1 MPLDLKDLNDLR
13 SVEELANY
21 QKSVEAQMQKIDSD
35 SDGLQLDEQQR
46 SEFADLRDYRGKILE
61 KIIELDARRA
71 TIAQFAEDP
80 KRTEKAFS
88 QAMNMFD
95 KAGRGTARER
105 DVYDLTQ
112 YRYDPANPEA
122 SRSQWRDGAR
132 RAIELVKTPTAGRK
146 FRGMMGNEIA
156 GPNQEDLQEHL
167 EYLLDNTQEG
177 DEDSGRQSGAVARHL
192 LVTGSPTYRRAFWK
206 YQVSGSM
213 NYLDNEEQ
221 RALQRALSLTGSQ
234 GGFAIPFAL
243 DPSIIPTSNSVVN
256 PTRAISRLATISGA
270 NTWQGVTSPA
280 VVATR
285 APEGTEAT
293 DNSTTLVQPQ
303 ATVTRVQV
311 AIPFSIEVSEDWPQ
325 LESEFG
331 RLIQDSKDDEEGAS
345 FVTGIGSGAFPQG
358 FAATTG
364 LGAWTL
370 DVGNSTDASTGL
382 TIAAADVYALEAALP
397 PRFRP
402 RESFVANRAVYNK
415 IRGIDTAGGAA
426 LWLYMAQ
433 GLTTQAPTPG
443 NTGATLLGRGAWEAS
458 AMRSTI
464 VDSTLIMMVGDFSY
478 FLIVDRIGMTVE
490 LIPHLVGAA
499 NRLPVGMRA
508 LYAYW
513 RNTSK
518 VLSSTAFAG
527 LVGET

>member
-1 MPLDLKDLNDLR
+1 VAIETKELDGLR

-21 QKSVEAQMQKIDSD
+21 QKSVEEGIKELNTEF
-35 SDGLQLDEQQR
+35 DGLPLPEEKR
-46 SEFADLRDYRGKILE
+46 SQFADLKDTRDEILRR
-61 KIIELDARRA
+61 IQELEARKA
-71 TIAQFAEDP
+71 IVAGFAEDP

-88 QAMNMFD
+88 QSMNMFE
-95 KAGRGTARER
+95 KAGRGTAKER

-112 YRYDPANPEA
+112 YRFDPSNPEA

-146 FRGMMGNEIA
+146 FRGMMGNTIA
-156 GPNQEDLQEHL
+156 GPSQEDLQEHL
-167 EYLLDNTQEG
+167 EDLLDNTQEG
-177 DEDSGRQSGAVARHL
+177 DVDSGRQSGAVARHL
-192 LVTGSPTYRRAFWK
+192 LVTGSPVYRRAFWK
-206 YQVSGSM
+206 YQVSGNM
-213 NYLDNEEQ
+213 NYLDREEQ
-221 RALQRALSLTGSQ
+221 SALQRALSLTGSQ

-256 PTRAISRLATISGA
+256 PVRAIARLVTISGA

-280 VVATR
+280 VVASY
-285 APEGTEAT
+285 AAEGTEAT

-303 ATVTRVQV
+303 ATVQRAQL
-311 AIPFSIEVSEDWPQ
+311 AIPFTIEASEDWPQ

-331 RLIQDSKDDEEGAS
+331 RLIQDAKDDLEGVQ
-345 FVTGIGSGAFPQG
+345 FVTGVGTTVFPQG
-358 FAATTG
+358 FTVGTTATSAATTG
-364 LGAWTL
+364 LVVT
-370 DVGNSTDASTGL
+370 
-382 TIAAADVYALEAALP
+382 AADVYALEAALA

-402 RESFVANRAVYNK
+402 RESFVANRGIYNK

-433 GLTTQAPTPG
+433 GLVTQAPTPG

-458 AMRSTI
+458 GMQAT
-464 VDSTLIMMVGDFSY
+464 VVNATKIMVVGDFSY
-478 FLIVDRIGMTVE
+478 FLVVDRIGLTVE

-518 VLSSTAFAG
+518 VLSASAFVAMTG
-527 LVGET
+527 TT

>member
-1 MPLDLKDLNDLR
+1 MAIDTKELDGLR
-13 SVEELANY
+13 SVEELTNFE
-21 QKSVEAQMQKIDSD
+21 KSVQAELEAINTEFA
-35 SDGLQLDEQQR
+35 GLRLPEEKR
-46 SEFADLRDYRGKILE
+46 SRFADLQETRKEIRERVLE
-61 KIIELDARRA
+61 FNTRQAIVAA
-71 TIAQFAEDP
+71 GAEDP
-80 KRTEKAFS
+80 KRSAKVFENTMSTINGEV
-88 QAMNMFD
+88 
-95 KAGRGTARER
+95 RGTSKER
-105 DVYDLTQ
+105 DIYDLSK
-112 YRYDPANPEA
+112 YRFDPSDPAA

-132 RAIELVKTPTAGRK
+132 RAIELTKVRTADRR
-146 FRGMMGNEIA
+146 FRGMMGNDIQ

-177 DEDSGRQSGAVARHL
+177 DFETGRQAGAVARHM
-192 LVTGSPTYRRAFWK
+192 LVTGSPVYRRAFWK
-206 YQVSGSM
+206 NIVSNGNPS
-213 NYLDNEEQ
+213 YLDREEQ
-221 RALQRALSLTGSQ
+221 AALQRALSLTGSQ

-256 PTRAISRLATISGA
+256 PARAISRLVTISGA

-280 VVATR
+280 VVASY
-285 APEGTEAT
+285 AAEGTEAT

-303 ATVTRVQV
+303 ATVQRAQV

-331 RLIQDSKDDEEGAS
+331 RLIQDSKDDLEGAQ
-345 FVTGIGSGAFPQG
+345 FVTGVGTTVFPQG
-358 FAATTG
+358 FT
-364 LGAWTL
+364 GAWTL
-370 DVGNSTDASTGL
+370 DTGNSTDATTGL
-382 TIAAADVYALEAALP
+382 IVAAADVYALEAALP

-402 RESFVANRAVYNK
+402 RESFVANRGIYNK

-433 GLTTQAPTPG
+433 GLNTQAPTPG

-458 AMRSTI
+458 AMQATV
-464 VDSTLIMMVGDFSY
+464 VDSKLIMLVGDFSY

-518 VLSSTAFAG
+518 VLSSNAFAG